1 MGWKLSGVK
10 QGRGR
15 PFSPTFTTLKVR
27 RKTCCEQLG
36 YTRTIYFLLDLLKV
50 KRNAQN

>member
-27 RKTCCEQLG
+27 RKVGLQML
-36 YTRTIYFLLDLLKV
+36 RAARV
-50 KRNAQN
+50 H